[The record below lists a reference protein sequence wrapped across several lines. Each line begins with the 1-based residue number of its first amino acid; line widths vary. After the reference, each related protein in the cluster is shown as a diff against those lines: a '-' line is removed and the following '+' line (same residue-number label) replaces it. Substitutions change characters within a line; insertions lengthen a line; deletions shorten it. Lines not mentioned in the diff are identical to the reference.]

1 MTSLAILGGA
11 PAFPEGLPITRPAI
25 PSLER
30 VVRRLEKPF
39 ASGLLT
45 NGANVREL
53 EATAAER
60 LGVAHVIAVSCCTA
74 GLMLATRALCSPLDG
89 AAPAR
94 GGVAVLPSFTFSASG
109 HALAWNGLDLRFG
122 ECDADTFQ
130 ADTPDLAD
138 RLDGASLL
146 CATHIFGAPCDV
158 EGLEAAAAA
167 ASVPLLFDAA
177 HGFGATHAGRPVGG
191 FGDVEVF
198 SMSPTKVVVA
208 GEGGLVATDRADVAE
223 SVRIGRDYG
232 NPGDYDTRF
241 VGLNAR
247 MSELHAA
254 VALES
259 LADLDENLALRQAVA
274 DRYRRGL
281 AGVPGIRCQ
290 EIGSGDTSTYK
301 DFTIAV
307 DAAAFGTTRDRLR
320 HALAAD
326 GIDSRCYFDPPLHR
340 QQSYAHVKAGPL
352 PRTEALA
359 SQVLSLPVYPSLT
372 PGDVDRVAE
381 VIAAVQANAPSVGA
395 VA

>member
-1 MTSLAILGGA
+1 LTSLAILGGA
-11 PAFPEGLPITRPAI
+11 PAFPDGLPITRPAI

-39 ASGLLT
+39 ATGMLT

-53 EATAAER
+53 EEAAADR
-60 LGVAHVIAVSCCTA
+60 LGVAHVVAVSCCTA
-74 GLMLATRALCSPLDG
+74 GLMLATRALGVSG
-89 AAPAR
+89 A
-94 GGVAVLPSFTFSASG
+94 AVLPSFTFSASG

-130 ADTPDLAD
+130 ADTPDLAG

-177 HGFGATHAGRPVGG
+177 HGFGATRAGRPVGG

-208 GEGGLVATDRADVAE
+208 GEGGLVATDRDDVAE

-274 DRYRRGL
+274 DRYRKGL

-307 DAAAFGTTRDRLR
+307 DAAAFGSTRDRLKQ
-320 HALAAD
+320 ALRAD

-340 QQSYAHVKAGPL
+340 QQSYAHVRGGPL
-352 PRTEALA
+352 PATETLA
-359 SQVLSLPVYPSLT
+359 GQVLSLPVYPSLT
-372 PGDVDRVAE
+372 HEDVDRVAQ
-381 VIAAVQANAPSVGA
+381 VIAAVQANAPAVEA